1 MTTRELEALQ
11 SGQLYDAGTLRFGRR
26 RVRGMDDD
34 AREEPTEAGDR
45 GDGEVVVTEGNDAER
60 LADLQE
66 RLELGERALE
76 GERAER
82 TREQLQRQDPG
93 LSHLFRYLEDAV
105 LPTDEKVA
113 KSLVLESVMF
123 GILDGILYFDHPRF
137 PGQSRI
143 VVPQSLRVM
152 ITTLRVMITTLRV
165 MITNERSTWW

>member
-1 MTTRELEALQ
+1 
-11 SGQLYDAGTLRFGRR
+11 
-26 RVRGMDDD
+26 MDDD

-113 KSLVLESVMF
+113 KSLFWKV
-123 GILDGILYFDHPRF
+123 
-137 PGQSRI
+137 
-143 VVPQSLRVM
+143 
-152 ITTLRVMITTLRV
+152 
-165 MITNERSTWW
+165 